1 MNMRRKE
8 RDKYEKEGKSE
19 EGGEVMSCL
28 TVTLNSPKL
37 CIFPMFR
44 TVIACLILY
53 LYTGLPSINFFKILK
68 IFVNLSST
76 N

>member
-44 TVIACLILY
+44 TVIACLI
-53 LYTGLPSINFFKILK
+53 
-68 IFVNLSST
+68 
-76 N
+76 

>member
-1 MNMRRKE
+1 MRRKE
-8 RDKYEKEGKSE
+8 RDKYKKEGKSE
-19 EGGEVMSCL
+19 EVMSCL

-68 IFVNLSST
+68 IFVNLSSI